1 VQVLSFVYNALSLLG
16 TFFYLL
22 EDAKCSRKRGTALI
36 TALQCMAGLAC
47 GGIVRMIARL
57 QFCISRVIIGLG
69 LFIGLRNEE
78 ALD

>member
-1 VQVLSFVYNALSLLG
+1 VQSQKGNCTHPRTTMHG
-16 TFFYLL
+16 
-22 EDAKCSRKRGTALI
+22 
-36 TALQCMAGLAC
+36 C